1 MSKRFPIPEFDRDLY
16 KNMTWEP
23 PRLLSPAEQAAQA
36 GRARAGDA
44 AAFGCFAVQAPD
56 ALYERF
62 GLKGPHRHA
71 VMCITPARE
80 VRLLGRSWAWEIQR
94 AVVLDSLDPG
104 SARVVQEWKTPRCMN
119 TRLGPDEG
127 VSVPGG
133 TYYVLF
139 GHRYGDHWIA
149 NRTMVDRRIPEG
161 AQGFSVVSSS
171 DESNND
177 FHACNLS
184 FTWN

>member
-16 KNMTWEP
+16 KNLSWQP
-23 PRLLSPAEQAAQA
+23 PRLLSASDQAAMAQ
-36 GRARAGDA
+36 RARGNDA
-44 AAFGCFAVQAPD
+44 SAFGCHAVEAAD

-62 GLKGPHRHA
+62 SLRGPHRHA
-71 VMCITPARE
+71 VMCLTPGKD

-94 AVVLDSLDPG
+94 AVVLDSLDPQT
-104 SARVVQEWKTPRCMN
+104 ANVVQEWKTPRCMN
-119 TRLGPDEG
+119 TRLGPDNG
-127 VSVPGG
+127 VTVPGG
-133 TYYVLF
+133 TLYVLF

-149 NRTMVDRRIPEG
+149 NRTMRDPRA
-161 AQGFSVVSSS
+161 AQGSQGFTVVSSS

-184 FTWN
+184 FAWN